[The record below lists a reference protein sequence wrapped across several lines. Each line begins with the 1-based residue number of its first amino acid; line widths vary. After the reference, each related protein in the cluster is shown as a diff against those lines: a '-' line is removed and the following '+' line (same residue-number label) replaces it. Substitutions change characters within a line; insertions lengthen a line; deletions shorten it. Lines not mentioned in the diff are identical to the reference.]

1 MMIISHTK
9 DMDIVKKIMTSDGVW
24 ENLST
29 TGQDKETFEPITEW
43 QYVIGEVD
51 GEAVGLGIIHE
62 TKDGYNKCHV
72 QVLPEHRKEHG
83 KKFGLDGMR
92 FIWAN
97 NTFDFMVASISS
109 RFPNVRKFAE
119 LMGFELVKTRPKW
132 YKEEGHDAW
141 LFVAKRK

>member
-1 MMIISHTK
+1 MIISHTT
-9 DMDIVKKIMTSDGVW
+9 DMKLVKRLITAEGIW

-29 TGQDKETFEPITEW
+29 KGLDKETFEPVKDW

-51 GEAVGLGIIHE
+51 GEAVGYGAIHK
-62 TKDGYNKCHV
+62 TRSGYNKCHV
-72 QVLPEHRKEHG
+72 QVLPKYRKEHG
-83 KKFGLDGMR
+83 IKFGLDGMK

-109 RFPNVRKFAE
+109 KFPNVRKFAE
-119 LMGFELVKTRPKW
+119 LMGFEHVETKPNW
-132 YKEEGHDAW
+132 YKEHDAW